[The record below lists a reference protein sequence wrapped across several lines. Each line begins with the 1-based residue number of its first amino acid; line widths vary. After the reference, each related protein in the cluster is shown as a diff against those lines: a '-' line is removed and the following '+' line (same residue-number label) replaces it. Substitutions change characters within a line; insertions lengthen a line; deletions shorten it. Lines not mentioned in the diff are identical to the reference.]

1 MIKKNKITSSTY
13 IIYFLL
19 VAVFVTVRML
29 SGFGVLS
36 GLSNEWSIVIN
47 SLIQVAMFA
56 LPVFLF
62 SLINKQKVRSTLKF
76 FQYKKITGKA
86 WIIAIGIGLVAYI
99 LNLYIASFFDSIIG
113 AFGYREAASTPIE
126 GKLPFTWLLLNTFTT
141 ALLPALCEET
151 AHRGMLLKGSTPMG
165 YSKAIWIS
173 ALLFGLLHM
182 NIEQFFYAT
191 ILGAFMGYLTVLS
204 DSIYPAMVV
213 HFINN
218 FMGVYLTFSM
228 SRNLPIGKAFYMV
241 VNFMSQGSLL
251 SYVFIIALLVFLV
264 MTMIILIK
272 KLFRET
278 AGKAFQTLQ
287 AEMVKDLM
295 KQEYIEKVA
304 KSKRELTGKEENPQ
318 SVSPETIYLDK
329 NVNLGLMT
337 NIDREVLNGNP
348 YKRDVLTTVFYTLS
362 LVLSGACTIFT
373 LIWGII

>member
-1 MIKKNKITSSTY
+1 
-13 IIYFLL
+13 
-19 VAVFVTVRML
+19 
-29 SGFGVLS
+29 
-36 GLSNEWSIVIN
+36 
-47 SLIQVAMFA
+47 
-56 LPVFLF
+56 
-62 SLINKQKVRSTLKF
+62 
-76 FQYKKITGKA
+76 
-86 WIIAIGIGLVAYI
+86 
-99 LNLYIASFFDSIIG
+99 
-113 AFGYREAASTPIE
+113 
-126 GKLPFTWLLLNTFTT
+126 
-141 ALLPALCEET
+141 
-151 AHRGMLLKGSTPMG
+151 
-165 YSKAIWIS
+165 
-173 ALLFGLLHM
+173 M

-318 SVSPETIYLDK
+318 AVSPETIYLDK